1 MGSSPAVAATPR
13 IDFYSDTLT
22 KPSRAMRLAMADAEV
37 GDEQKREDPTTNRLQ
52 ERVAAMLGKEA
63 AVFLPSGVMCNTI
76 AFRCHCQPGDELIL
90 DQSYHPVNYEVG
102 APAAL
107 VGVQCRTIT
116 SPRGIFTVKDVE
128 AAIRPR
134 GSKHY
139 PRSSCVSIEQT
150 SNMGGGAVW
159 PLEQVAAISALAR
172 ERGLTLHMDGAR
184 LLNAV
189 VKSGVAADR
198 WGALV
203 DSVWIDFSKGLG
215 APVGAV
221 LAGSQEMIEQAWRW
235 KHQFGGAMRQSGIL
249 AAGCLYALD
258 HNVARLADDHD
269 NAALLAAGLA
279 KLPGF
284 DVEPVET
291 NMVFFSIERTGI
303 SVADFEAA
311 MLARGIRMSGG
322 RGLYRLRAVLH
333 LDVTRAMV
341 EEAVAIIGEIVA
353 GGVAKSGATRG
364 ASGYGA

>member
-1 MGSSPAVAATPR
+1 MGSAPAPL

-22 KPSRAMRLAMADAEV
+22 KPTRAMREAMMNAEV
-37 GDEQKREDPTTNRLQ
+37 GDEQKREDPTTNALQ
-52 ERVAAMLGKEA
+52 ERVAALLGKEA
-63 AVFLPSGVMCNTI
+63 ALFLPSGVMCNTI
-76 AFRCHCQPGDELIL
+76 AFRCHCQPGDELVI

-102 APAAL
+102 APSAL
-107 VGVQCRTIT
+107 VGVQLRTIN
-116 SPRGIFTVKDVE
+116 SPRGIFTPDEV
-128 AAIRPR
+128 AWAIRPR
-134 GSKHY
+134 SSKHY
-139 PRSSCVSIEQT
+139 PRTSCLSIEQT

-159 PLEQVAAISALAR
+159 PFEQMAAVVDVARRHDLAVH
-172 ERGLTLHMDGAR
+172 LDGAR

-189 VKSGVAADR
+189 VATGIPAAR
-198 WGALV
+198 WCSLV

-221 LAGSQEMIEQAWRW
+221 LAGSRDFIEQAWRW

-258 HNVARLADDHD
+258 HHVDRLADDHA
-269 NAALLAAGLA
+269 NAALLGAGLA

-291 NMVFFSIERTGI
+291 NMVFFSIERTGMT
-303 SVADFEAA
+303 VADFEAA
-311 MLARGIRMSGG
+311 MLARGVRMSGG
-322 RGLYRLRAVLH
+322 RGRFRLRAVLH

-341 EEAVAIIGEIVA
+341 EQALAIIGDIVA
-353 GGVAKSGATRG
+353 RGVARTGATHS